1 MLTSAIVI
9 PNFNQSHF
17 LPTTLESLRC
27 QSVPFKLAVMGGGS
41 TDNFKQVVNE
51 YSDIIS
57 FLRSAPDEDSSF
69 FKAHFEVNSYVID

>member
-1 MLTSAIVI
+1 
-9 PNFNQSHF
+9 
-17 LPTTLESLRC
+17 
-27 QSVPFKLAVMGGGS
+27 MGGGS